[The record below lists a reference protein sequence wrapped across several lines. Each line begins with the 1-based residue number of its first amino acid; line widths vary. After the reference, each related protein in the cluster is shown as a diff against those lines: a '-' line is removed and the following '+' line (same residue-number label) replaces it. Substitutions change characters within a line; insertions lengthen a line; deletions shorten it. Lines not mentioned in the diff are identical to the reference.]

1 MTSKYYFINI
11 VRFLLL
17 VFFQVLVFNNLNF
30 FGYINPMVYILFIFW
45 YPIKENRTL
54 FLLLSFFLGLTIDL
68 FSDTMAI
75 HTASVITIAFLRP
88 SIMRFCFGVNYEF
101 QSFKLSNSTKA
112 QQITFIALL
121 ILIHHIVFFSLEIF
135 SFSNLLII
143 LKKVGSTSSVT
154 LLVCLLI
161 SSLFSTKKN
170 E

>member
-1 MTSKYYFINI
+1 
-11 VRFLLL
+11 
-17 VFFQVLVFNNLNF
+17 
-30 FGYINPMVYILFIFW
+30 MVYILFIFW